1 MFCSLKKTSTNC
13 KSIWFRHPTYI
24 RSSFPVFK
32 TFSSAACFQKTFGFK
47 IKKMSLKLITVTFIR
62 IEARLIKKVFKIIE
76 NSNVLILNGLLGQS
90 EKCSNS
96 LMRNRVKKLLHRNL
110 NLLYQR
116 LWQSFVYLYVRSI

>member
-1 MFCSLKKTSTNC
+1 
-13 KSIWFRHPTYI
+13 
-24 RSSFPVFK
+24 
-32 TFSSAACFQKTFGFK
+32 
-47 IKKMSLKLITVTFIR
+47 MSLKLITVTFIR
-62 IEARLIKKVFKIIE
+62 IKARLIKKVFKIIE